1 MLILYS
7 GKLWPTMVIHA
18 LYDILTFSETPLTQ
32 DGVGIFGGNIG
43 SLIHVI
49 ISLVLWVSFAA
60 FLFNQ
65 EQKINKTEC
74 PNLDPSP
81 KNRFDNFMKQ
91 VIIQANKIAN

>member
-49 ISLVLWVSFAA
+49 ISLVL
-60 FLFNQ
+60 
-65 EQKINKTEC
+65 
-74 PNLDPSP
+74 
-81 KNRFDNFMKQ
+81 
-91 VIIQANKIAN
+91 